1 MAGLAPIVLLC
12 YDLRYLMNYF
22 PGGLPRKF
30 IELWYIKVSCKAATA
45 ASYFYLKG
53 SAARG
58 RAATAQIY
66 RYRYSGTQE
75 KCTH

>member
-1 MAGLAPIVLLC
+1 MAGLASTVLLC

-45 ASYFYLKG
+45 ASYFCLK
-53 SAARG
+53 
-58 RAATAQIY
+58 
-66 RYRYSGTQE
+66 
-75 KCTH
+75 